1 MTIQQLSQEIGIG
14 IDTLRIWER
23 RYGFPVPGRD
33 ARGHRSYSLE
43 QVEELRVVKSLQ
55 NFGQRPGKIFSLSA
69 SKRRELLD
77 QLTAQSLPQDD
88 SLQRLAYELTPP
100 EIAAEMAAQL
110 QSHGMC
116 NFIYQFAV
124 PLLQLLDHGWTSGQL
139 SIAREHLISDQLENL
154 LKAELTGSP
163 AAPESAILFV
173 TLNGERHKLGLLLAA
188 VLFEQAGVSAIWMSE
203 DLPLSE
209 IPELATDLGVAGV
222 ALSFSGHY
230 SPRQAKQDLSSLRK
244 SLDPAIKI
252 IAGGHAVKQVVGF
265 PNLLICTDLQQIEQ
279 MAKRFFQSV
288 NGKKER
294 S

>member
-33 ARGHRSYSLE
+33 ARGHRSYSQE

-55 NFGQRPGKIFSLSA
+55 SFGQRPGKIFSLA
-69 SKRRELLD
+69 AAERRELLA

-88 SLQRLAYELTPP
+88 SLQRLAYQMSPS
-100 EIAAEMAAQL
+100 EIATEMASQL
-110 QSHGMC
+110 QSHGLG

-163 AAPESAILFV
+163 LKPEPAILFL

-188 VLFEQAGVSAIWMSE
+188 VLFEQAGVPAIWMSE

-209 IPELATDLGVAGV
+209 IPALAADLGVAGV

-244 SLDPAIKI
+244 SLAPEITI
-252 IAGGHAVKQVVGF
+252 IAGGHAVRQVTGL
-265 PNLLICTDLQQIEQ
+265 PNLLVCTDLQQIEQ
-279 MAKRFFQSV
+279 LAKRYFRSA